1 MFADYLMKHHGVS
14 VDPHSMFDTHVKRIH
29 EYKRQLL
36 NALHII
42 TLYNSKQSLPP
53 SPPSL
58 PPSHSVIGM
67 PL

>member
-1 MFADYLMKHHGVS
+1 MFADYLMKQHGVA

-42 TLYNSKQSLPP
+42 TLYNSEALLQGTHLDY
-53 SPPSL
+53 L
-58 PPSHSVIGM
+58 NVHTV
-67 PL
+67 